1 MKISVRSLFGF
12 CRLSRKS
19 YSSAGS
25 APKGRGIAVAMFSV
39 ALLLTTSCKEQVVS
53 TATESPSHQQ
63 RKNYL
68 TFKSFDEFTA
78 AYEKI
83 GNQSDVDQRVWDE
96 THNFTSLRQLYQRV
110 IAEEAANYDQEEKQ
124 YAANSSAKLTHKPSA
139 TLGEVSNMVLR
150 DEVNGGV
157 VLNLFMP
164 KMASVLNKDGIVCVG
179 KELYQFTFGATK
191 STLLSNVTDIN
202 KTTALFYKTEATNL
216 TSRIYVGE
224 VKHTRSPISVTNA
237 RAGDFSESFSC
248 ESASGSPQNWKMICY
263 VDEVEYTVVSNDNP
277 WGVTDTRKGGYIT
290 ATIRTLGRGAFGSW
304 NDRSSSEQRFGSANF
319 RFRSGTILGS
329 RESAS
334 SDLPGGIDACYRAVE
349 FNQTIAFQL
358 SPSSQTASFSITMFG
373 NGYSNFAGPQGNPPA
388 NLRSATGT
396 VYSANWN
403 SYGCACNVTRS
414 Y

>member
-1 MKISVRSLFGF
+1 MKISLRSLLGF
-12 CRLSRKS
+12 CRLSRKAS
-19 YSSAGS
+19 SSAGS
-25 APKGRGIAVAMFSV
+25 TPKGRSIAVAMFSV

-53 TATESPSHQQ
+53 TATESLSLQQ

-83 GNQSDVDQRVWDE
+83 GNQSDVDQKVWDNA
-96 THNFTSLRQLYQRV
+96 HSFTSLRQLFQRV
-110 IAEEAANYDQEEKQ
+110 VAEEAANYDQEEKQ
-124 YAANSSAKLTHKPSA
+124 YAANSSTKLTHEPSA
-139 TLGEVSNMVLR
+139 TLVEVSNMVLR

-157 VLNLFMP
+157 VLNLFQP
-164 KMASVLNKDGIVCVG
+164 KMASVLNKDGIVCVD
-179 KELYQFTFGATK
+179 KELYQFTYGATK
-191 STLLSNVTDIN
+191 STLLSNATDIN
-202 KTTALFYKTEATNL
+202 KITALFYKTEATNP

-263 VDEVEYTVVSNDNP
+263 VDEVEYTVVSNNNP
-277 WGVTDTRKGGYIT
+277 WGVTETRRGGFIS
-290 ATIRTLGRGAFGSW
+290 ATIRTLGRGVFGSW

-329 RESAS
+329 PESAN
-334 SDLPGGIDACYRAVE
+334 SDLPGGKDACYTAVQ
-349 FNQTIAFQL
+349 FNQPIAFQL
-358 SPSSQTASFSITMFG
+358 SPSSETSSFTITMFS

>member
-1 MKISVRSLFGF
+1 MKISVRSRTGF
-12 CRLSRKS
+12 PGLSCEAHPS
-19 YSSAGS
+19 ASSTR
-25 APKGRGIAVAMFSV
+25 KGRAIAVAMFSV

-53 TATESPSHQQ
+53 TATESSSLQQ

-78 AYEKI
+78 AYEKM
-83 GNQSDVDQRVWDE
+83 GNQSDVDQKVWDE

-139 TLGEVSNMVLR
+139 TLVEVSNMVLR

-157 VLNLFMP
+157 VLNLFQP

-179 KELYQFTFGATK
+179 KELYQFTYGATK

-202 KTTALFYKTEATNL
+202 KTTALFYKTEATNP

-224 VKHTRSPISVTNA
+224 VKHTRSPISVRNA
-237 RAGDFSESFSC
+237 RAADFNESFSC
-248 ESASGSPQNWKMICY
+248 ESASGSPQRWRMICY

-277 WGVTDTRKGGYIT
+277 FGVTETRRGGFIS
-290 ATIRTLGRGAFGSW
+290 ATVRTLGRGAFGSW
-304 NDRSSSEQRFGSANF
+304 NDRGSSEQRFGSANF

-334 SDLPGGIDACYRAVE
+334 SDLPGGIDACYAAVE
-349 FNQTIAFQL
+349 FNQSITFQL
-358 SPSSQTASFSITMFG
+358 APSSETSSFSITMFA
-373 NGYSNFAGPQGNPPA
+373 NGYSNFAGPQGTPPS
-388 NLRSATGT
+388 NLRSASGT

-403 SYGCACNVTRS
+403 SYGCACNITRPF
-414 Y
+414 